1 MNRVAVVSA
10 RSLLCVTA
18 LAGAATAAEVST
30 DAGTSTAPAELQEIV
45 VTAEKR
51 AVSAKDL
58 PISIYAVGGPALEQ
72 FGVTAVENLTQLAP
86 SLQFAKSFNTSYMT
100 IRGIGSETS
109 DLGADPAIALSQDG
123 IPLVRP
129 QMLNADLLDVDRVEV
144 LRGPQGTIAGR
155 NATAGAVNIHSNMP
169 TDTVSGRVSVTAG
182 GYSLIRTES
191 FLSGPLVGD
200 WLLGRVAIGTENADG
215 WIRNSYVD
223 PAIGG
228 TGRRADLND
237 SNRSHGRVVL
247 LVDPGAAFKGVITVD
262 RLVDKSVPQAGMI
275 LTNARGDG
283 SPDELDF
290 NNSKNGTEIP
300 HPNPRTLFSQSDL
313 YQSSHV
319 TQTITGLKLSYDFAP
334 NTSVTSN
341 TGYVRR
347 RSQQYVDYDG
357 TAAILTENTPVEFN
371 SNVFSQE
378 LTFLARP
385 FQALD
390 IIFGGMYVRDA
401 SEEPLVFR
409 SDNVGATA
417 PGLDIQGLE
426 QITQSK
432 AVYAQLRYFATDSLH
447 FDLGARYT
455 RDDKEIRFGP
465 ETFNGFQIAELLTD
479 SASWNAFTPR
489 LAVHYDATP
498 LLALFASVSRGYKAG
513 GYNALSAPQKYNPEF
528 VTTGEIGAKYQSGRI
543 SAGLTGFYS
552 DYKDIQEN
560 IYLPNAAG
568 VPSAEVR
575 NVSKARIF
583 GVEME
588 ADARVTDF
596 IRLFGN
602 ATFMHGRI
610 KNGAGVDPTFPERG
624 VQDFDGRRLT
634 RAPTFQGVFGT
645 EVRQPVSDQWV
656 WYLNGSYRW
665 QSQMYFDIYNDATTS
680 QGGYG
685 LANLRTGIENRTG
698 SWQASVFVDN
708 AFDKRYFS
716 NKINLGILT
725 TSTYGLVGTPR
736 LWGVTISH
744 RF

>member
-1 MNRVAVVSA
+1 MRTVAAIAAS
-10 RSLLCVTA
+10 SLLSVMA
-18 LAGAATAAEVST
+18 VPEVARPADVPPGAAS
-30 DAGTSTAPAELQEIV
+30 TSTSADLEEIV

-51 AVSAKDL
+51 AVSTKDL
-58 PISIYAVGGPALEQ
+58 PLSIYAVSGAALEQ
-72 FGVTAVENLTQLAP
+72 FGVTAVGDLTQLAP

-129 QMLNADLLDVDRVEV
+129 QMLNADLLDVERVEV

-155 NATAGAVNIHSNMP
+155 NATAGAVNIHSNLP
-169 TDTVSGRVSVTAG
+169 TDTVTGRVSVTAG
-182 GYSLIRTES
+182 SYSLIKTES

-200 WLLGRVAIGTENADG
+200 WLLGRVAFGSENADG
-215 WIRNSYVD
+215 WIRNSYLD

-228 TGRRADLND
+228 AGRREDLND
-237 SNRSHGRVVL
+237 SNRSHGRVML
-247 LVDPGAAFKGVITVD
+247 AIEPGTAFKGLLTVD

-275 LTNARGDG
+275 LSNARGDG

-290 NNSKNGTEIP
+290 NNTKNGTQIL
-300 HPNPRTLFSQSDL
+300 HPNPRSLFSQSDL

-319 TQTITGLKLSYDFAP
+319 TQTMAGLKLSYDISS
-334 NTSVTSN
+334 NTSLTSH

-357 TAAILTENTPVEFN
+357 TAGILTENTPVEFN

-378 LTFLARP
+378 LTLLARP
-385 FQALD
+385 IPALD
-390 IIFGGMYVRDA
+390 VILGGMYLRDA

-426 QITQSK
+426 QITRSK
-432 AVYAQLRYFATDSLH
+432 AVYAQLRYFVIDGLH
-447 FDLGARYT
+447 VDLGARYT

-465 ETFNGFQIAELLTD
+465 ETFNGFPVVDLLTD

-489 LAVHYDATP
+489 LAVHYDASP
-498 LLALFASVSRGYKAG
+498 ILALFASVSRGYKAG

-528 VTTGEIGAKYQSGRI
+528 VTTGEAGAKYQSGRI
-543 SAGLTGFYS
+543 NGGLTGFYS

-568 VPSAEVR
+568 IPSAEVR

-583 GVEME
+583 GLEAE
-588 ADARVTDF
+588 ADIRVADF

-602 ATFMHGRI
+602 ATLMHGRI
-610 KNGAGVDPTFPERG
+610 TNGAGVDPTFPERG

-634 RAPTFQGVFGT
+634 RAPTFQGMLGS
-645 EVRQPVSDQWV
+645 EIRQPVSDNLI

-685 LANLRTGIENRTG
+685 LTNLRTGIENQSG
-698 SWQASVFVDN
+698 DWQATVYVDN

-725 TSTYGLVGTPR
+725 ASTYGLVGGPR